1 MYYFIFEYPR
11 NRQLVDI
18 ARQVED
24 EVVSSGIA
32 GEIIEL
38 TPARN
43 IDNLIADANRKG
55 YQTLVVVGGS
65 KLVNKVA
72 SKLLRYEMV
81 FGVVPLGKSE
91 SLTSLIKCNDWKEA
105 VEALKKRRWIFSA
118 MARIEEKTTFISPC
132 SLSFQGQKNVTIE
145 TESWSTQIKA
155 LALTVQPTSQDDSHP
170 LIMVKCKSRSNS
182 KNSLTRWWQG
192 LTSTEETSSSLF
204 KNESIVIK
212 TEEQL
217 SLMIDD
223 MIIARTPTTISV
235 IPRAIR
241 LIVAKNRV

>member
-11 NRQLVDI
+11 NRKLVEV

-24 EVVSSGIA
+24 EVVSCGIA

-43 IDNLIADANRKG
+43 IDNLIADAGRKG

-65 KLVNKVA
+65 KLVNKIA

-81 FGVVPLGKSE
+81 FGVVPLGRSE
-91 SLTSLIKCNDWKEA
+91 SLEKLINCSDWKEA
-105 VEALKKRRWIFSA
+105 VDALKRRRWIFSA
-118 MARIEEKTTFISPC
+118 MGRIEDKTTFISPC
-132 SLSFQGQKNVTIE
+132 NLDIQSKKRVTIE
-145 TESWSTQIKA
+145 TDNWSTQINTTS
-155 LALTVQPTSQDDSHP
+155 LTVQPINKENGKP
-170 LIMVKCKSRSNS
+170 LIAVHCQSKVGEKSGLAS
-182 KNSLTRWWQG
+182 WWHT
-192 LTSTEETSSSLF
+192 LTSTEKTALSVF
-204 KNESIVIK
+204 KNDSIIIK

-217 SLMIDD
+217 SLVIDD

-241 LIVAKNRV
+241 LIVAKKSV